1 MNATHSIQRMTLAF
15 WFLLLA
21 ALPSAAPAVSGESQR
36 RPILILYAFDAEG
49 KLLGSKMAVEKTD
62 TLLGRAVQAGLL
74 EGMDVI
80 LSESGI
86 GMTNA
91 AMTTQKLID
100 TYHPRIVIF
109 TGIAGAIDSLMQI
122 GDIVVCHQWVTH
134 DYGYTGKEGFQ
145 PEAIQAYVG
154 NRDSILPVDRFPV
167 DSALLVAAQS
177 IAASGPQLE
186 KIGDRAPKLLVG
198 GTGVSGNAFIDS
210 REKRAWLS
218 QKFSAL
224 VTDMES
230 AAVAQV
236 CAANSLPFIVFRS
249 ASDLAGGSGSETAGG
264 ELQRFFAVAADNSSR
279 VVIEFLSELK

>member
-230 AAVAQV
+230 AAQT
-236 CAANSLPFIVFRS
+236 CATANSLTFIVFRS

>member
-86 GMTNA
+86 AMTNA